1 MNDQLQE
8 MINKI
13 GAWIDAEKEGL
24 EYDHA
29 TSFCHDCP
37 NRWDAEWREYVASEC
52 CKEAEDYQVQEWAA
66 IESAT
71 AAMAALQT
79 FKRHFEPTE

>member
-13 GAWIDAEKEGL
+13 AAWVDTEKDGL
-24 EYDHA
+24 AYDHA
-29 TSFCHDCP
+29 THFCHDCP
-37 NRWDAEWREYVASEC
+37 RRDDAEWREHVAPEC
-52 CKEAEDYQVQEWAA
+52 CKELEDYQAQEWAA

-79 FKRHFEPTE
+79 FKRHFDRTE